1 MFIPQHSLQP
11 LVDCYGR
18 LNYPQWYPGVRTS
31 PSFFPTQMQAT
42 NDMQT
47 MAMATGPRSTDA
59 NMVGYAMDFTF
70 LLHSLPR
77 TTFAHLIF
85 NEKLKA

>member
-18 LNYPQWYPGVRTS
+18 LNYPQWYSGFRTS

-42 NDMQT
+42 NDVQT
-47 MAMATGPRSTDA
+47 MAIATGPRSTGA
-59 NMVGYAMDFTF
+59 NVVGYALDVTF

-77 TTFAHLIF
+77 TTSAHLIF